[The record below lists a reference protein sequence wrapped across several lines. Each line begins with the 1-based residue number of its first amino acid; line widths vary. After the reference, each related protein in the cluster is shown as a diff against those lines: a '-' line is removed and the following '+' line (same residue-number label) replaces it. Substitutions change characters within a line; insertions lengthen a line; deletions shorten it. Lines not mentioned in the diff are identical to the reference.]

1 MELVELVD
9 VAIYLID
16 CDEALVVLIDDSED
30 RLVLL
35 LINGEFLLHFLGVGI
50 GQQTLLGF
58 LGLLGWLLFKH
69 GINIVAS
76 GVSSSHVCDLYA

>member
-9 VAIYLID
+9 VAIYLVD

-35 LINGEFLLHFLGVGI
+35 LIDCEFLLHFLGVGI
-50 GQQTLLGF
+50 GQQALLGF
-58 LGLLGWLLFKH
+58 LGLLGWLLIKH
-69 GINIVAS
+69 RIIFAS
-76 GVSSSHVCDLYA
+76 GVSSSHVCDVCLI